1 LKKNTDFIWDVR
13 ADNAFN
19 ELKNAFSG
27 NEVLIYPDPEKEFV
41 VETDASDYAV
51 GCILS
56 QVFYK
61 DSQLHP
67 IAFYSRSLTTA
78 EANYT
83 IYDKELLAII
93 VAFDVWRHH
102 LEGAK
107 FPVQVITDHKNLLYF
122 KKPQNLN
129 QRQIRWSLFLSKF
142 TFRISYRAGN
152 KSGKP
157 DSLSRRPDYIPKG
170 RNNTTVNPILNED
183 IFCCTTNDNLNSLI
197 KAQNEDSYCKGILQ
211 KISDNNGSVKS
222 SLFSVIK
229 GVLHFQKRIIV
240 PSTLRGKVLKSF
252 HDTPTNGHQGV
263 DKTLEKLKRFY
274 WWPNMI
280 KDVQNYVSSCTICG
294 RNKIRRHKSYDKTH
308 PLPVPNKPWE
318 IIGVDF
324 IVSLPSSQ
332 NCTCIMVVADHLTKM
347 IHLVPCSDVPTAD
360 LTA

>member
-1 LKKNTDFIWDVR
+1 MVDCIGFYVQVYLNDIIIYSPSTDVHVKHVRTVLKLLIDHGLYVKLEKCDFHVKETKFLGFIVSIEGLTMDKGKLISIIDWPAPKNVKELQSFLGLCNFYRKFIKNFSTIIEPLWTLLKKNTDFILDVR
-13 ADNAFN
+13 EDNAFN

-122 KKPQNLN
+122 KNLKTLTN
-129 QRQIRWSLFLSKF
+129 
-142 TFRISYRAGN
+142 A
-152 KSGKP
+152 KSDGA
-157 DSLSRRPDYIPKG
+157 Y
-170 RNNTTVNPILNED
+170 
-183 IFCCTTNDNLNSLI
+183 FY
-197 KAQNEDSYCKGILQ
+197 Q
-211 KISDNNGSVKS
+211 
-222 SLFSVIK
+222 SLFSEFHTELVIK
-229 GVLHFQKRIIV
+229 VVNQLTVKKTRLHTKR
-240 PSTLRGKVLKSF
+240 KK
-252 HDTPTNGHQGV
+252 
-263 DKTLEKLKRFY
+263 
-274 WWPNMI
+274 
-280 KDVQNYVSSCTICG
+280 
-294 RNKIRRHKSYDKTH
+294 
-308 PLPVPNKPWE
+308 
-318 IIGVDF
+318 
-324 IVSLPSSQ
+324 
-332 NCTCIMVVADHLTKM
+332 
-347 IHLVPCSDVPTAD
+347 
-360 LTA
+360 

>member
-122 KKPQNLN
+122 KNLKTLTN
-129 QRQIRWSLFLSKF
+129 
-142 TFRISYRAGN
+142 A
-152 KSGKP
+152 KSDGA
-157 DSLSRRPDYIPKG
+157 Y
-170 RNNTTVNPILNED
+170 
-183 IFCCTTNDNLNSLI
+183 FY
-197 KAQNEDSYCKGILQ
+197 Q
-211 KISDNNGSVKS
+211 
-222 SLFSVIK
+222 SLFSEFHTELVIK
-229 GVLHFQKRIIV
+229 VVNQLTVKKTRLHTKR
-240 PSTLRGKVLKSF
+240 KK
-252 HDTPTNGHQGV
+252 
-263 DKTLEKLKRFY
+263 
-274 WWPNMI
+274 
-280 KDVQNYVSSCTICG
+280 
-294 RNKIRRHKSYDKTH
+294 
-308 PLPVPNKPWE
+308 
-318 IIGVDF
+318 
-324 IVSLPSSQ
+324 
-332 NCTCIMVVADHLTKM
+332 
-347 IHLVPCSDVPTAD
+347 
-360 LTA
+360 